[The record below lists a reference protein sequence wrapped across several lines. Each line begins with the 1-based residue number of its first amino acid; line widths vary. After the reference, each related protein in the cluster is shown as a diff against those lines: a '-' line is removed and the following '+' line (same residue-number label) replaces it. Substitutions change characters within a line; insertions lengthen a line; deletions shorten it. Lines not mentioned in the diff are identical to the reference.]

1 MSSRAIAGRVSA
13 VLSLGLIAMIAIAYL
28 GDPRPR
34 PLAVPASKTMTA
46 AAFPAR
52 PQVMATLPVVLPPP
66 PARTPTAKAAP
77 EPEAPRSTE
86 AERKAVAVESARSPV
101 PKAPAPAIATT
112 AGASQPRRQEPKP
125 AAEPGPS
132 HRTPRDNSVQPSLSE
147 RPRPAAKTATA
158 GMSGRT
164 IAASRKHAA
173 EGRTLL
179 RLLEHGSGPTIELAW
194 PGTARQRENLFDLL
208 GGCYGMQVA
217 LMDRKDRLFI
227 ASGRRTVPWALNLDR
242 FSGFLRE
249 PAGVISR
256 QERRAAE
263 QIRAHHG
270 GLRNAVPV
278 RIFRRDV
285 DARLLGGLRRL
296 IGGSY
301 PRVQAIRARYRARG
315 RQLVV
320 EDIVADGRAIPGRLE
335 LPPVA
340 RGACRRPT
348 RQ

>member
-34 PLAVPASKTMTA
+34 PPAVPTSKSTSAMA
-46 AAFPAR
+46 GPAR

-66 PARTPTAKAAP
+66 PVRTPEAMAAP
-77 EPEAPRSTE
+77 EPEAPRST
-86 AERKAVAVESARSPV
+86 ASERKAVAVESARSPEQKV
-101 PKAPAPAIATT
+101 PTPSMAPV
-112 AGASQPRRQEPKP
+112 GASQPKP
-125 AAEPGPS
+125 AAEPGP
-132 HRTPRDNSVQPSLSE
+132 RPRNPLVQSVRPSLSE
-147 RPRPAAKTATA
+147 RPSPAAKTATDRT
-158 GMSGRT
+158 SGRT
-164 IAASRKHAA
+164 IAPSQEHAA

-194 PGTARQRENLFDLL
+194 PATARQREKLFALL
-208 GGCYGMQVA
+208 EGCYGMQVA
-217 LMDRKDRLFI
+217 LMDGTDRLFI
-227 ASGRRTVPWALNLDR
+227 AHGRRTVPWALNLDR
-242 FSGFLRE
+242 FSGFIRE
-249 PAGVISR
+249 PAGAIGR

-278 RIFRRDV
+278 RVFRRDV

-296 IGGSY
+296 VGGSY
-301 PRVQAIRARYRARG
+301 PRVQVIRARYRTGG

-320 EDIVADGRAIPGRLE
+320 ENIVADGRAIPGRLE

-340 RGACRRPT
+340 PGACRRPT